1 MQTENAWDTF
11 KNSGRIEDYIA
22 FYNLRADAL
31 RQSAKED
38 EDASEHRRTDHPR
51 TEYR

>member
-1 MQTENAWDTF
+1 MQTENAWNTF
-11 KNSGRIEDYIA
+11 KTSGRIEDYIA

-31 RQSAKED
+31 RQSVKEA
-38 EDASEHRRTDHPR
+38 EDASEYGRTDYPR